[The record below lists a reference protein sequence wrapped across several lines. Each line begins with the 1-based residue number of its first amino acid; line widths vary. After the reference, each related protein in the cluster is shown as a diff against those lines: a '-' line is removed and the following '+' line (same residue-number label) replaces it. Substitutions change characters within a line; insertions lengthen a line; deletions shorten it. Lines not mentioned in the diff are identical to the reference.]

1 MITQRNLITAV
12 KNTLDTVSV
21 QGVENMR
28 KLLLCYDTLENMAE
42 TMDASSEAM
51 EDDTKED
58 SENG

>member
-28 KLLLCYDTLENMAE
+28 KLVLCYDTLEHMAE
-42 TMDASSEAM
+42 TMDASSEAI
-51 EDDTKED
+51 EEDTKED

>member
-21 QGVENMR
+21 QGVENMS
-28 KLLLCYDTLENMAE
+28 KLVLCYDTLEHMTE
-42 TMDASSEAM
+42 TMDASSEAI
-51 EDDTKED
+51 EEDTKED

>member
-1 MITQRNLITAV
+1 MEAKPIISAV
-12 KNTLDTVSV
+12 LNTMDTIAV
-21 QGVENMR
+21 QGIENMR

>member
-1 MITQRNLITAV
+1 MEAKPIIRAV
-12 KNTLDTVSV
+12 LNTMDTIAV
-21 QGVENMR
+21 QGIENMR

>member
-28 KLLLCYDTLENMAE
+28 KLVLCYDTLEHMEE
-42 TMDASSEAM
+42 TMDASSEAA

-58 SENG
+58 SEDG